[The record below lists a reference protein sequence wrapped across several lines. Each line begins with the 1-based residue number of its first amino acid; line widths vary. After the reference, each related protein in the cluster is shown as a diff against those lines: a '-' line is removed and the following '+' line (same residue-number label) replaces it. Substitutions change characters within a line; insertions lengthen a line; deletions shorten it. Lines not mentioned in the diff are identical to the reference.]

1 MNKRYVQVAM
11 VFSCIL
17 IMAAALAVTDADARA
32 GGGRSFGGRG
42 SRSFSPPP
50 PRPMQREAA
59 PSGQAVPN
67 RQPSMAAPQPAP
79 QPQGGFMRG
88 MGGGLLGGI
97 AGGLL
102 GGMLFSHM
110 GWGGGMGG
118 GGLGGSGIGIFEI
131 ILVVGIGYLIFRMV
145 QNSRQTA
152 GAAYEPPSSREYQ
165 PEPVQ
170 AADNGISQGLS
181 FIRQMDPSFDENR
194 FNEYVTDIFFKI
206 QGAWMNRDI
215 SSIRALVTD
224 ETGKFIQN
232 DIEGLLRDK
241 KTNRLENVAVRKVEI
256 AEAFQEEGS
265 DFITV
270 LFMAN
275 LLDYTTDDATGAIV
289 AGSKTEPVKFE
300 EYWTFTRKVGSNAW
314 RLSAINQVAN

>member
-11 VFSCIL
+11 GFFLMVI
-17 IMAAALAVTDADARA
+17 IAAALAVTDADARA
-32 GGGRSFGGRG
+32 GGGGSFGGRG
-42 SRSFSPPP
+42 SRSYSPP

-59 PSGQAVPN
+59 PSGQPSPN
-67 RQPSMAAPQPAP
+67 RAASPGYPQQAPQPA
-79 QPQGGFMRG
+79 GGFMRG
-88 MGGGLLGGI
+88 LGGGLLGGI
-97 AGGLL
+97 AGGIL

-118 GGLGGSGIGIFEI
+118 GMGGSGIGIFEI
-131 ILVVGIGYLIFRMV
+131 ILIVGIGYVIFRMV

-152 GAAYEPPSSREYQ
+152 GAGYAPAPSREYQ

-170 AADNGISQGLS
+170 AADNGIGQGLS
-181 FIRQMDPSFDENR
+181 WIRRMDGSFDESR
-194 FNEYVTDIFFKI
+194 FNENVTDIFFKI

-215 SSIRALVTD
+215 SPTRALMTD
-224 ETGKFIQN
+224 EAAKTFQN

-241 KTNRLENVAVRKVEI
+241 KTNHLENVAVRKVEI
-256 AEAFQEEGS
+256 AEAFQEEGN

-270 LFMAN
+270 LFTAN
-275 LLDYTTDDATGAIV
+275 LLDYTTDDATAAIV
-289 AGSKTEPVKFE
+289 AGSKTDPVKFE
-300 EYWTFTRKVGSNAW
+300 EYWTFTRKVGNNPW

>member
-11 VFSCIL
+11 VFSCIT
-17 IMAAALAVTDADARA
+17 IMAASLAVTHADARA

-59 PSGQAVPN
+59 PSGQAMPN
-67 RQPSMAAPQPAP
+67 RQPSMATPQPAP

-97 AGGLL
+97 AGGIL

-145 QNSRQTA
+145 RNSRQTA
-152 GAAYEPPSSREYQ
+152 GAAYEPPSSPEYQ

-170 AADNGISQGLS
+170 PADNGISQGLS

-275 LLDYTTDDATGAIV
+275 LLDYTTDDSTGAIV